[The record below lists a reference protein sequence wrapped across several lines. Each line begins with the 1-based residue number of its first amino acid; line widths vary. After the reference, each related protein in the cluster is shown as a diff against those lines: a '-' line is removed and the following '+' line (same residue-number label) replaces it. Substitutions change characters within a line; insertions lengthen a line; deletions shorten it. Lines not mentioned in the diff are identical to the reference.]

1 MDEQR
6 KYAIFL
12 PQQSWQHGNSTKLM
26 SDHARRGSAPSR
38 MPSQRQGKSLRG
50 LTNDG
55 RTNDESRF
63 PLFLIL
69 WFAKT
74 LASGKLA
81 AVTLLR
87 RRFWPEATGTF
98 PGRHREIDIWM
109 SGLEDLA

>member
-12 PQQSWQHGNSTKLM
+12 PQQSWQHGNSTKLV

-63 PLFLIL
+63 PVVRQN
-69 WFAKT
+69 
-74 LASGKLA
+74 SGQRKA
-81 AVTLLR
+81 CCCNVVTATLLAGGDR
-87 RRFWPEATGTF
+87 YVSGEAQRDRYMDVGF
-98 PGRHREIDIWM
+98 GG
-109 SGLEDLA
+109 SCLA